1 MKKTASLLIF
11 LFSLF
16 GFASGADISEM
27 CPIKQGDR
35 ILIVAPHPDDEA
47 LGCSGII
54 QRAAKAGAKLRVVYL
69 TNGDHNEFAFIAYKK
84 RIPIFKSEFI
94 GMGEMRRREAI
105 SAMAVLGLKEE
116 NLYFLGYPDFG
127 LFSIF
132 GQYWQ
137 TDKPFRSI
145 LTRISSVPYKDNFSF
160 GSSYVGENILKDM
173 KKIISDFKPNR
184 IFVSHPA
191 DVNGDHKAAYLF
203 LEIALASLRDSI
215 ERPQINLYLIHKV
228 GWPLPRHY
236 HPYLSIYPPQDL
248 SDSDL
253 EWSQI
258 HLNNEEVNKKHQAL
272 LCYKSQT
279 RSSAFYLL
287 AFARN
292 NELFSVYPQITIGL
306 SGDDVTKTEVGG
318 SSFIDGV
325 SEYFKSLF
333 SRPVE
338 IEKNSFTLR
347 RAGNYLTYSV
357 NNNYFTVSISKPPHI
372 KSRFY
377 STVYLFGYRYGV
389 DFSSM
394 PKIRLVMKP
403 DKIAIFD
410 KKKELPISDVVFRSE
425 KDSLTA
431 SLPWALL
438 DSPDFILS
446 LMKTSGK
453 DMSDRRAFR
462 KISIDRATV
471 KKGRNVCCN

>member
-1 MKKTASLLIF
+1 MKKITLLIIVLLF
-11 LFSLF
+11 LFGS
-16 GFASGADISEM
+16 ASGSDIPEAGL
-27 CPIKQGDR
+27 IKPTDR
-35 ILIVAPHPDDEA
+35 ILIIAPHPDDEA
-47 LGCSGII
+47 LGCSGVI
-54 QRAAKAGAKLRVVYL
+54 QRAVRAGAKLRIVYL

-94 GMGEMRRREAI
+94 GMGEMRRREAVR
-105 SAMAVLGLKEE
+105 AMAVLGLKEE

-132 GQYWQ
+132 SQYWQ

-160 GSSYVGENILKDM
+160 GSSYIGENILQDI

-203 LEIALASLRDSI
+203 LEIALAELKDSM

-236 HPYLSIYPPQDL
+236 HPYLQIYPPQDL

-258 HLNNEEVNKKHQAL
+258 RLSSEEINKKHQAL

-292 NELFSVYPQITIGL
+292 NELFSVYPQIAIGFL
-306 SGDDVTKTEVGG
+306 GDSVTQTEARS
-318 SSFIDGV
+318 SSFID
-325 SEYFKSLF
+325 SISAYFKSLF

-357 NNNYFTVSISKPPHI
+357 NKDYFTVSISKPPHI

-377 STVYLFGYRYGV
+377 SMVYLFGYRYGT

-403 DKIAIFD
+403 DKIVIFD
-410 KKKELPISDVVFRSE
+410 KKKELSLSGVLFKSE
-425 KDSLTA
+425 KEALTV

-446 LMKTSGK
+446 FMKTSGK
-453 DMSDRRAFR
+453 DISDRRAFR
-462 KISIDRATV
+462 KIDIDRAAA
-471 KKGRNVCCN
+471 KKGRNICWN